1 MKRCLSVRSNIFLGQ
16 TKFLFEWAYR
26 CSISVQHNLHNA
38 LSLVTQR
45 ECLAC
50 VVLRSDSFPNSLRW
64 NVASPAVCLDSSTK
78 HPDRKTHILVH
89 CIHLARRMWVCVCVF
104 KSDRP
109 EAYHQPSL
117 VCCGCNETDECY
129 VTDGPGRVLISQT
142 QWVEGVI
149 IVTGGAKRGL
159 TAGG

>member
-1 MKRCLSVRSNIFLGQ
+1 MCRLTLGQ
-16 TKFLFEWAYR
+16 FSQLSPLECGISSCVFGFINQTSRQENTHSCTLYSFSSAYV
-26 CSISVQHNLHNA
+26 S
-38 LSLVTQR
+38 
-45 ECLAC
+45 
-50 VVLRSDSFPNSLRW
+50 
-64 NVASPAVCLDSSTK
+64 
-78 HPDRKTHILVH
+78 
-89 CIHLARRMWVCVCVF
+89 VCVF
-104 KSDRP
+104 KLDRP